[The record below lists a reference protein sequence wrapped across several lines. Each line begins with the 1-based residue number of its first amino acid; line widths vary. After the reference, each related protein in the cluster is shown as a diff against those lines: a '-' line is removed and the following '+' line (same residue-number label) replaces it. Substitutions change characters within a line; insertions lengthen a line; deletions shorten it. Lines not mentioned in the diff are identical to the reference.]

1 MGERLSIPLMPLAIE
16 IYIIGEICDISR
28 ITLFLIAFYKNIGN
42 IVLRFVIG
50 YYFKIHRSLKRR
62 TWLGNRWFAATQE
75 RQGYMADKTIP
86 RPVQP
91 KRKKVKVLV
100 PLAKK
105 KKVKHAKETDPLA
118 LYLKQISRYP
128 LLTAEEEIS
137 IGAKIQDARLQV
149 RLLDESR
156 LTSGLSD
163 EAWANERTQW
173 ERELIAIKNRMI
185 SSNLRLVVSIAK
197 NYQHRGLGLL
207 DLIDEGNIGLIEA
220 VERFDYTR
228 GCRFSTYGTWW
239 IRQAIIKSLA
249 DKGRVIRIPIHML
262 NTIKKCYFVAKQL
275 TQDLGRDPYPEELAE
290 KLGMEPKKVKEIMKL
305 SQETASLDTTVDED
319 NVTHLS
325 DLIKDENVVEPFEEV
340 FSMAL
345 QDTLG
350 DVLKNLSQREITI
363 IKLRYGLNGE
373 GPRTLEE
380 TGKLLGITRERVRQI
395 QEKAIQKLKELQEL
409 SAFQE
414 ES

>member
-1 MGERLSIPLMPLAIE
+1 MTSGTS
-16 IYIIGEICDISR
+16 
-28 ITLFLIAFYKNIGN
+28 
-42 IVLRFVIG
+42 
-50 YYFKIHRSLKRR
+50 
-62 TWLGNRWFAATQE
+62 
-75 RQGYMADKTIP
+75 P

-91 KRKKVKVLV
+91 KKAKPASSPLSKKRK
-100 PLAKK
+100 AK
-105 KKVKHAKETDPLA
+105 HPKETDPLA
-118 LYLKQISRYP
+118 LYLKQISRYA
-128 LLTAEEEIS
+128 LLTAEEEMQ
-137 IGAKIQDARLQV
+137 IGASIQRLRALSVDQ
-149 RLLDESR
+149 
-156 LTSGLSD
+156 SGG
-163 EAWANERTQW
+163 EAER
-173 ERELIAIKNRMI
+173 EAAGRELIEAKNRMI

-197 NYQHRGLGLL
+197 NYQHRGLSLL

-220 VERFDYTR
+220 VERFDYMR

-275 TQDLGRDPYPEELAE
+275 TQELGRDPRPEELAD
-290 KLGMEPKKVKEIMKL
+290 KLGMEPKRVKEIMKL

-325 DLIKDENVVEPFEEV
+325 DLIKDDSVVEPFEEV
-340 FSMAL
+340 FSMTI
-345 QDTLG
+345 QDTLS

-363 IKLRYGLNGE
+363 IQLRYGLNGE

-409 SAFQE
+409 SGYQGYL
-414 ES
+414 

>member
-1 MGERLSIPLMPLAIE
+1 MSDGA
-16 IYIIGEICDISR
+16 Y
-28 ITLFLIAFYKNIGN
+28 
-42 IVLRFVIG
+42 
-50 YYFKIHRSLKRR
+50 
-62 TWLGNRWFAATQE
+62 
-75 RQGYMADKTIP
+75 P

-91 KRKKVKVLV
+91 KRKKTKSPA
-100 PLAKK
+100 PLARRKK
-105 KKVKHAKETDPLA
+105 PKHTKETDPLA

-137 IGAKIQDARLQV
+137 IGERIQKARAHV
-149 RLLDESR
+149 RELEESGGEEAAIPGDER
-156 LTSGLSD
+156 DT
-163 EAWANERTQW
+163 W
-173 ERELIAIKNRMI
+173 ERELIGSKNRMI

-197 NYQHRGLGLL
+197 NYQHRGLSLL

-275 TQDLGRDPYPEELAE
+275 TQELGRDPNPEELAE
-290 KLGMEPKKVKEIMKL
+290 KLGMEAKKVKEIMKL

-325 DLIKDENVVEPFEEV
+325 DLIKDESVTEPFEEV

-350 DVLKNLSQREITI
+350 DVLKSLSQREITI
-363 IKLRYGLNGE
+363 IQLRYGLNGE

-409 SAFQE
+409 SE
-414 ES
+414 YKGEL